1 MNLEDIQDR
10 ILEQL
15 HEGDP
20 IDRAA
25 LLTEHEEHADALEQF
40 CGVLDIMEAAGPG
53 QEDAPGRLGEFRIVR
68 EIGRGGMGIVFE
80 AEQTSLKR
88 RVALK
93 VLPTALRSDRRLLSR
108 FRREAE
114 AAARLRHPNIVP
126 VYSIG
131 QAGNAPFFAM
141 EMVTGQSLAEALDE
155 RRTRRS
161 YVGVGNALPPP
172 LARAIVE
179 AATGH

>member
-15 HEGDP
+15 HEGEP
-20 IDRAA
+20 IDRDA
-25 LLTEHEEHADALEQF
+25 LFSAHEEHADALRQF
-40 CGVLDIMEAAGPG
+40 FGVLDIMEAEATG
-53 QEDAPGRLGEFRIVR
+53 QEDAPTRLGEFRIVR

-141 EMVTGQSLAEALDE
+141 EMVAGQSLAETLDE
-155 RRTRRS
+155 RRADRD
-161 YVGVGNALPPP
+161 GGLPQD
-172 LARAIVE
+172 AGE
-179 AATGH
+179 Y